1 MSSFMSPCFPSLNL
15 RWSLPRSW
23 TKRKCSI
30 LIILWAVTMCRPTI
44 ITTAPSC
51 RNSTACCLR
60 FLQATIPAWVCP
72 RLRLRITDGTYI
84 DNERLAARVRGSLP
98 PIYSNC
104 GIPRSRIETTLWP
117 KTGKVFL
124 CFYSR
129 SSLLMPM
136 PPSPLSGMSAS
147 STAAKKQLM
156 ELGRRPY
163 RDMLCHFFPRLR
175 RLEVS
180 VRWNIRAVSVGEAYQ
195 LIYTSRMAQPVGDV
209 CCRPLLSSV
218 RSNIVKYTK

>member
-15 RWSLPRSW
+15 QWSLPRSW

-44 ITTAPSC
+44 IPTAPSC

-60 FLQATIPAWVCP
+60 FLQATIPAWSMSVSAVTHHRTEP
-72 RLRLRITDGTYI
+72 ISTTSALP
-84 DNERLAARVRGSLP
+84 ARVRGSLP
-98 PIYSNC
+98 SIYTA
-104 GIPRSRIETTLWP
+104 IAAFRVRALRSLVWP

-147 STAAKKQLM
+147 STAAK
-156 ELGRRPY
+156 
-163 RDMLCHFFPRLR
+163 
-175 RLEVS
+175 
-180 VRWNIRAVSVGEAYQ
+180 
-195 LIYTSRMAQPVGDV
+195 
-209 CCRPLLSSV
+209 
-218 RSNIVKYTK
+218 SN

>member
-72 RLRLRITDGTYI
+72 RLRLRITGRNLYRQRAPC
-84 DNERLAARVRGSLP
+84 RLACAV
-98 PIYSNC
+98 
-104 GIPRSRIETTLWP
+104 
-117 KTGKVFL
+117 L
-124 CFYSR
+124 C
-129 SSLLMPM
+129 LLYIQQ
-136 PPSPLSGMSAS
+136 LRHSAF
-147 STAAKKQLM
+147 A
-156 ELGRRPY
+156 Y
-163 RDMLCHFFPRLR
+163 RDHFVAEDWEGLSVLFTVGAASLCR
-175 RLEVS
+175 
-180 VRWNIRAVSVGEAYQ
+180 
-195 LIYTSRMAQPVGDV
+195 
-209 CCRPLLSSV
+209 CRPLHYPECRHLQRPRKATDGARAAPLPGHAVPFLPPLTPS
-218 RSNIVKYTK
+218 RSKCALEHPCRECG